1 MIDVDGC
8 IGIIKVLGIN
18 EWEIWKWNI
27 VVIMA
32 KAVCRYYWEISIF
45 SHKEEN
51 RKIDFVRKG
60 GKRRIRKLEFL
71 NKF

>member
-51 RKIDFVRKG
+51 RKID
-60 GKRRIRKLEFL
+60 
-71 NKF
+71 